1 MADKKRGSNEPE
13 PRPIIVKKIIVDGH
27 GGHHGGAWKV
37 AYADFVTAMMAF
49 FLLMWLLGAT
59 TEKQRKGLA
68 DYFTPT
74 LVQMKENSAGS
85 NGMFGGD
92 SLMAKENYPTTGGQG
107 NMAITIPRDASG
119 TKDQGGKATRAADR
133 AKFESIKQEL
143 EARMAK
149 RKGMSKLRKN
159 IRFTET
165 REGLRIDLIDEA
177 DFAMFS
183 MGTDRLLPQAR
194 ELVNEVAQSI
204 RTMPNPLIVRGHTDG
219 LPYSSG
225 QTMNNW
231 MLSSAR
237 AEATR
242 KALASNGIGN
252 DRFARI
258 EGVADRDPFTKG
270 DLYDPR
276 NRRMS
281 IILGWSQGSGG
292 GGSDADEQLDA
303 DAKAA
308 IRERDNPMTVARQEA
323 RKLDMGGTGLPS
335 GAQLINP
342 TAPGTSSK
350 PGKH

>member
-1 MADKKRGSNEPE
+1 MADKKRGGNEPE
-13 PRPIIVKKIIVDGH
+13 PRPIIVKKIIVEGH

-74 LVQMKENSAGS
+74 LVELKMASAGS
-85 NGMFGGD
+85 SGLFGGD
-92 SLMAKENYPTTGGQG
+92 SMVSKENYPTTGGQG
-107 NMAITIPRDASG
+107 NLAITIPRDATG
-119 TKDQGGKATRAADR
+119 TKDQGGKATRAADK
-133 AKFESIKQEL
+133 AKFEQIKKQL
-143 EARMAK
+143 EERMAK
-149 RKGMSKLRKN
+149 KAGVARLRKN
-159 IRFTET
+159 IRFSMT

-177 DFAMFS
+177 DFAMFA
-183 MGTDRLLPQAR
+183 MGTDRLLPQAQA
-194 ELVNEVAQSI
+194 LVSEVAGVI

-219 LPYSSG
+219 LPYSAG

-242 KALASNGIGN
+242 KALAGNGIGN

-258 EGVADRDPFTKG
+258 EGVADREPFAKG
-270 DLYDPR
+270 NAYDPR

-281 IILGWSQGSGG
+281 IILGWTQG
-292 GGSDADEQLDA
+292 GGSGADEEEQDA
-303 DAKAA
+303 ETKAA
-308 IRERDNPMTVARQEA
+308 IRERDDPMNVARTEA
-323 RKLDMGGTGLPS
+323 KKIDMGGTGLPA
-335 GAQLINP
+335 GVQLLNP
-342 TAPGTSSK
+342 TAPGTSNK